1 MVDAVEDVASWSQ
14 ADIALTAID
23 VCFRGKADTKVM
35 LHFTSMSPD
44 IEKFIKAL
52 L

>member
-1 MVDAVEDVASWSQ
+1 MGSH
-14 ADIALTAID
+14 ADIVGELSDNDIL
-23 VCFRGKADTKVM
+23 